1 MRNNYIQTKITKI
14 QRIIK
19 YFIIGIV
26 VIIAL
31 HYIPDQ
37 RLNMKEN
44 IMIGALS
51 SMTFAILDM
60 IAPTIKIHIQNSN
73 NYAKANINAN
83 ANTSIN
89 SNLVLEG

>member
-60 IAPTIKIHIQNSN
+60 IAPTIKIHIQNPN